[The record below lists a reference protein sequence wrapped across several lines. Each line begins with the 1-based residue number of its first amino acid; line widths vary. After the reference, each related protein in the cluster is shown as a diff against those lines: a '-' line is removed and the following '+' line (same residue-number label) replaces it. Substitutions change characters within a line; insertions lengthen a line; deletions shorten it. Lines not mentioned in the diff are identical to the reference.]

1 MKKLFTHLK
10 AYAFAATNLAKRVFK
25 KKVIKPGCEDILFV

>member
-10 AYAFAATNLAKRVFK
+10 VYAFAVTNLAKKVFK
-25 KKVIKPGCEDILFV
+25 KKVYQPGCDDILFV

>member
-10 AYAFAATNLAKRVFK
+10 AYANLAKKVFK
-25 KKVIKPGCEDILFV
+25 KEVYQPECEDILFV

>member
-10 AYAFAATNLAKRVFK
+10 VYAFAATNLAKKVFK
-25 KKVIKPGCEDILFV
+25 KEVYQPECEDILFV